1 MSKRG
6 RKPKNKILNN
16 INPVNKENP
25 IITNLPIN
33 IDNDDNIFIK
43 HTDSKDIQ
51 ITKLKEK
58 INQLMNEINNN
69 IKENENE
76 LYNINE
82 NDLENI
88 NCWWCRHCFT
98 TPKVCLPE
106 SYFNEKFC
114 TFGNFCSYNWLK
126 I

>member
-51 ITKLKEK
+51 ITKLKHFYK
-58 INQLMNEINNN
+58 NEQ
-69 IKENENE
+69 KSSKWPFY
-76 LYNINE
+76 L
-82 NDLENI
+82 
-88 NCWWCRHCFT
+88 
-98 TPKVCLPE
+98 
-106 SYFNEKFC
+106 
-114 TFGNFCSYNWLK
+114 
-126 I
+126 